1 MEEDPKVLKH
11 GYLLKGS
18 NGKAVLAIHGFGGTP
33 CELYLL
39 AKSLN
44 EAGYEVS
51 VPCLKHHGEDLEEL
65 DKSNYHDWIGTV
77 ESAYAELKSRFATVY
92 VTGLSMGGLL
102 SLYLAE
108 HHDDIKAVAV
118 MAPALIYKNKSSY
131 LAPMIR
137 VFKKH
142 LPWDGTFKLEPEPAA
157 LLDEGVKGTS
167 VPAAIQMT
175 HLQNNV
181 RHHLSKIKA
190 PLLIF
195 QSHADTLVDPKTET
209 YVLNHI
215 SSKEKQ
221 GVYFEKTSHVMPLDS
236 DREEIFKDIK
246 AFFEQHAE

>member
-1 MEEDPKVLKH
+1 MEEDPKALKH

-33 CELYLL
+33 CELYLY

-51 VPCLKHHGEDLEEL
+51 VPCLKHHGETLEEL
-65 DKSNYHDWIGTV
+65 DKSHYREWV
-77 ESAYAELKSRFATVY
+77 ESVETAYGELKARFDTVY
-92 VTGLSMGGLL
+92 VSGLSMGGLL

-108 HHDDIKAVAV
+108 HHPDITAVAV

-142 LPWDGTFKLEPEPAA
+142 LPWDSTFKLEPEPAA

-167 VPAAIQMT
+167 VPAAVQMT
-175 HLQNNV
+175 HLQNDV
-181 RHHLSKIKA
+181 RHHLDKINQ
-190 PLLIF
+190 PLIIF
-195 QSHADTLVDPKTET
+195 QSKADTMVDPKTEA
-209 YVLNHI
+209 YILKHI

-221 GVYFEKTSHVMPLDS
+221 GVYFEKSSHVMPLDS

-246 AFFEQHAE
+246 AFFEKHA